1 MALEIERKYLVNG
14 EGYRKIAR
22 SQIMISQG
30 YLSRDP
36 ERTVRIRLF
45 GDKGLITIK
54 GKTIGDTRK
63 EFEYE
68 IPAQDAKELLDMC
81 EAPVIEK
88 IRYFVPFDNHVW
100 EVDEY
105 KGALQPLVTAEI
117 ELTSSDED
125 FDIPSFVGMD
135 VTGNPAYYNSNLA
148 KSHKTV

>member
-1 MALEIERKYLVNG
+1 
-14 EGYRKIAR
+14 
-22 SQIMISQG
+22 
-30 YLSRDP
+30 
-36 ERTVRIRLF
+36 
-45 GDKGLITIK
+45 
-54 GKTIGDTRK
+54 
-63 EFEYE
+63 
-68 IPAQDAKELLDMC
+68 MC
-81 EAPVIEK
+81 EAPVIDK
-88 IRYFVPFDNHVW
+88 IRYFVPVGNHVW